1 MKRPIFEHEHQ
12 MFRETVR
19 AFIEKNVT
27 PHHPDWEKQGHVSR
41 QVWRKAGEMG
51 FLCFDVSEEYGGAGI
66 KDFRYN
72 AVVTEELW
80 RAGATGIGW
89 GLHSD
94 IVLPYLMA
102 YANEEQKKRWLP
114 KMVTGEWIGA
124 IAMSEPA
131 AGSDLAGIRTTA
143 VKHGKHYVVNGSKTF
158 ITNGILSDIV
168 VTVVKTNPDLK
179 HKGISLLVLERGMEG
194 FERGRKL
201 DKIGLKAQDTAE
213 LFFDH
218 VKVPCENLLGVEGKG
233 FAYLMQQLPQ
243 ERLHVA
249 IGAMGGADSALEM
262 TLKYITERT
271 AFGKPVGS
279 FQNSRFKMAEMRT
292 EVEIGYAF
300 VDKCITAL
308 NAGELTTEEASMAK
322 WWTTDLQKRVTDQ
335 CLQLFGGY
343 GYMTEYP
350 ISKWYL
356 DARVQSIYAGTNEI
370 MKEVIG
376 RGMGLD

>member
-1 MKRPIFEHEHQ
+1 MKRPIFDHEHQ

-19 AFIEKNVT
+19 AFIDKNVT
-27 PHHPDWEKQGHVSR
+27 PYHAQWEKDGMVSR
-41 QVWRKAGEMG
+41 EVWRKAGEMG
-51 FLCFDVSEEYGGAGI
+51 FLCLNAPEEYGGAGI
-66 KDFRYN
+66 EDFRYN
-72 AVVTEELW
+72 AIITEELW

-89 GLHSD
+89 GLHTD
-94 IVLPYLMA
+94 IVLPYLMH
-102 YANEEQKKRWLP
+102 YANAEQKKRWLP
-114 KMVTGEWIGA
+114 KLVTGEWILA

-143 VKHGKHYVVNGSKTF
+143 ARDGNHYIVNGSKTF
-158 ITNGILSDIV
+158 ITNGIMSDLV
-168 VTVVKTNPDLK
+168 VTVVKTNPELK

-213 LFFDH
+213 LFFDN
-218 VKVPCENLLGVEGKG
+218 VSVPWENLLGQEGKG
-233 FAYLMQQLPQ
+233 FVYLMQQLPQ

-249 IGAMGGADSALEM
+249 IGAVAAADSALEM
-262 TLKYITERT
+262 TLKYVQERS

-279 FQNSRFKMAEMRT
+279 FQNSRFKMAEMKT
-292 EVEIGYAF
+292 EIELGYAF
-300 VDKCITAL
+300 VDKCIMAL
-308 NAGELTTEEASMAK
+308 NAHELTTEEASMAK
-322 WWTTDLQKRVTDQ
+322 WWTTDLQRRVTDQ

-343 GYMTEYP
+343 GYMSEYP
-350 ISKWYL
+350 ISKFYL

-376 RGMGLD
+376 RGMGL

>member
-1 MKRPIFEHEHQ
+1 MKRPIFNDEHQ

-19 AFIEKNVT
+19 AFIEQEVT
-27 PHHPDWEKQGHVSR
+27 PHHPQWEKDGMVSR
-41 QVWRKAGEMG
+41 AVWRKAGAMG
-51 FLCFDVSEEYGGAGI
+51 FLCFDAPEEYGGAGLQ
-66 KDFRYN
+66 DFRYN
-72 AVVTEELW
+72 SIVSEELW

-89 GLHSD
+89 GLHTD
-94 IVLPYLMA
+94 IVLPYLMN
-102 YANEEQKKRWLP
+102 YANAEQKKRWLP
-114 KMVTGEWIGA
+114 KLIAGEHILA

-143 VKHGKHYVVNGSKTF
+143 VRDGDDYIVNGSKTF
-158 ITNGILSDIV
+158 ITNGIMSDLV
-168 VTVVKTNPDLK
+168 VTVVKTNPELK

-213 LFFDH
+213 LFFDN
-218 VKVPCENLLGVEGKG
+218 VRVPRENLLGDEGKG
-233 FAYLMQQLPQ
+233 FVYLMQQLPQ

-249 IGAMGGADSALEM
+249 IGAMGSAEAAFEM
-262 TLKYITERT
+262 TLKYVQERH

-279 FQNSRFKMAEMRT
+279 FQNSRFKMAEMKT
-292 EVEIGYAF
+292 EIEIGFAF
-300 VDKCITAL
+300 IDKCIMAL
-308 NAGELTTEEASMAK
+308 NARELTTEEASMAK
-322 WWTTDLQKRVTDQ
+322 WWTTDLQKRVADE

-350 ISKWYL
+350 ISKNYL

-376 RGMGLD
+376 RGLGL

>member
-1 MKRPIFEHEHQ
+1 MKRPIFNDEHQ

-19 AFIEKNVT
+19 AFIAQEVT
-27 PHHPDWEKQGHVSR
+27 PQHPQWEKEGMVSR
-41 QVWRKAGEMG
+41 EVWRKAGEMG
-51 FLCFDVSEEYGGAGI
+51 FLCFDAPEEYGGAGI
-66 KDFRYN
+66 QDFRYN
-72 AVVTEELW
+72 SIVSEELW

-94 IVLPYLMA
+94 IVLPYLMH
-102 YANEEQKKRWLP
+102 YANAEQKKRWLP
-114 KMVTGEWIGA
+114 KLIAGEHILA

-143 VKHGKHYVVNGSKTF
+143 VRDGDHYIVNGSKTF
-158 ITNGILSDIV
+158 ITNGIMSDLV
-168 VTVVKTNPDLK
+168 VTVVKTNPELK

-213 LFFDH
+213 LFFDN
-218 VKVPCENLLGVEGKG
+218 VRVPRENLLGEEGKG
-233 FAYLMQQLPQ
+233 FVYLMQQLPQ

-249 IGAMGGADSALEM
+249 IGAMGSAEAAFEM
-262 TLKYITERT
+262 TLKYIQERH

-279 FQNSRFKMAEMRT
+279 FQNSRFKMAEMKT
-292 EVEIGYAF
+292 EIEIGFAF
-300 VDKCITAL
+300 IDKCIMAL
-308 NAGELTTEEASMAK
+308 NAHELTTEEASMAK
-322 WWTTDLQKRVTDQ
+322 WWATDLQKRVADE

-350 ISKWYL
+350 ISKNYL

-376 RGMGLD
+376 RGLGL

>member
-1 MKRPIFEHEHQ
+1 MKRPIFNDEHQ

-19 AFIEKNVT
+19 AFIEKEVT
-27 PHHPDWEKQGHVSR
+27 PHHPQWEKDGMVSR
-41 QVWRKAGEMG
+41 EVWRKAGAMG
-51 FLCFDVSEEYGGAGI
+51 FLCFDAPEEYGGADI
-66 KDFRYN
+66 HDFRYN
-72 AVVTEELW
+72 AIVNEEVW
-80 RAGATGIGW
+80 RSGSTGIGW

-94 IVLPYLMA
+94 IVLPYLMH
-102 YANEEQKKRWLP
+102 YANAEQKNRWLP
-114 KMVTGEWIGA
+114 KLISGEHILA

-143 VKHGKHYVVNGSKTF
+143 VRDGDHYVVNGSKTF
-158 ITNGILSDIV
+158 ITNGIMSDIV
-168 VTVVKTNPDLK
+168 VTVVKTNPELK

-213 LFFDH
+213 LFFDN
-218 VKVPCENLLGVEGKG
+218 VRVPRENLLGDEGKG
-233 FAYLMQQLPQ
+233 FVYLMQQLPQ

-249 IGAMGGADSALEM
+249 IGAMGSAEAAFEM
-262 TLKYITERT
+262 TLKYIKERH

-279 FQNSRFKMAEMRT
+279 FQNSRFKMAEMKT
-292 EVEIGYAF
+292 EIEIGFAF
-300 VDKCITAL
+300 IDKCIMAL
-308 NAGELTTEEASMAK
+308 NARELTTEEASMAK
-322 WWTTDLQKRVTDQ
+322 WWATDLQKRVADE

-350 ISKWYL
+350 ISKNYL
-356 DARVQSIYAGTNEI
+356 DARVQAIYAGTNEI

-376 RGMGLD
+376 RGMGL

>member
-1 MKRPIFEHEHQ
+1 MKRPIFEEEHH

-27 PHHPDWEKQGHVSR
+27 PYHKQWEKDGMVSR
-41 QVWRKAGEMG
+41 EVWRQAGEMG
-51 FLCFDVSEEYGGAGI
+51 FLCLDAPEEYGGAGI
-66 KDFRYN
+66 SDFRYN
-72 AVVTEELW
+72 AVITEELW

-89 GLHSD
+89 GLHTD
-94 IVLPYLMA
+94 IVLPYIMA
-102 YANEEQKKRWLP
+102 YATHEQKQRWLP
-114 KMVTGEWIGA
+114 KMISGEWIAA

-143 VKHGKHYVVNGSKTF
+143 IKEGDHYVVNGSKIF
-158 ITNGILSDIV
+158 ITNGIMADLV
-168 VTVVKTNPDLK
+168 VTVVKTDPAHK
-179 HKGISLLVLERGMEG
+179 HRGISLVMMERGMPG

-213 LFFDH
+213 LFFENVH
-218 VKVPCENLLGVEGKG
+218 VPCDNLLGEEGKG
-233 FAYLMQQLPQ
+233 FGYLMSQLPQ
-243 ERLHVA
+243 ERLSVA
-249 IGAMGGADSALEM
+249 IGAMGASDSAVTM
-262 TLKYITERT
+262 TNKYILERH

-292 EVEIGYAF
+292 EVEVGYAF
-300 VDKCITAL
+300 VDKCIMAL
-308 NAGELTTEEASMAK
+308 NAKELTTEEASMAK
-322 WWTTDLQKRVTDQ
+322 WWTSDLQKRVMDE

-343 GYMTEYP
+343 GYMAEYP
-350 ISKWYL
+350 ISQFYL

-376 RGMGLD
+376 RGMGL

>member
-1 MKRPIFEHEHQ
+1 MKRPIFSEEHQ

-27 PHHPDWEKQGHVSR
+27 PFHPQWEKDGMVSR
-41 QVWRKAGEMG
+41 EVWRKAGEMG
-51 FLCFDVSEEYGGAGI
+51 FLCFDAPEEYGGAGI

-72 AVVTEELW
+72 AIVTEELW

-89 GLHSD
+89 GLHTD
-94 IVLPYLMA
+94 IVLPYLMH
-102 YANEEQKKRWLP
+102 YANDEQKKRWLP
-114 KMVTGEWIGA
+114 KLIAGEWIMA

-143 VKHGKHYVVNGSKTF
+143 VRDGDHYIVNGSKTF
-158 ITNGILSDIV
+158 ITNGIMSDIV
-168 VTVVKTNPDLK
+168 VTVVKTNPELK

-213 LFFDH
+213 LFFDN
-218 VKVPCENLLGVEGKG
+218 VRVPRENLLGQEGKG
-233 FAYLMQQLPQ
+233 FVYLMQQLPQ

-249 IGAMGGADSALEM
+249 IGAMGSADAAFEM
-262 TLKYITERT
+262 TLKYIQERH
-271 AFGKPVGS
+271 AFGKAVGS
-279 FQNSRFKMAEMRT
+279 FQNSRFKMAEMKT
-292 EVEIGYAF
+292 EIELGYAF
-300 VDKCITAL
+300 IDKCILAL

-322 WWTTDLQKRVTDQ
+322 WWTTDLQKRVADE

-350 ISKWYL
+350 ISKNYL

-376 RGMGLD
+376 RGLGL

>member
-1 MKRPIFEHEHQ
+1 MKRTIFEEEHL

-19 AFIEKNVT
+19 SFIGKNVV
-27 PHHPDWEKQGHVSR
+27 PYHAQWEKDGMVSR
-41 QVWRKAGEMG
+41 EVWRAGGEMG
-51 FLCFDVSEEYGGAGI
+51 FLLLDAPEEYGGAGI
-66 KDFRYN
+66 NDFRYN
-72 AVVTEELW
+72 AIITEELW

-89 GLHSD
+89 GLHND
-94 IVLPYLMA
+94 IVLPYLMS
-102 YANEEQKKRWLP
+102 YATPDQKKRWFP
-114 KMVTGEWIGA
+114 KMASGEWIGA

-143 VKHGKHYVVNGSKTF
+143 VRHGDHYVVNGSKTF
-158 ITNGILSDIV
+158 ITNGIMSDVV
-168 VTVVKTNPDLK
+168 VTVVKTDAEQK

-201 DKIGLKAQDTAE
+201 DKIGLRAQDTAE
-213 LFFDH
+213 LFFEN

-249 IGAMGGADSALEM
+249 IGAVAGADSAFEM
-262 TLKYITERT
+262 TLKYVRERT

-292 EVEIGYAF
+292 EIELGYAF
-300 VDKCITAL
+300 VDKCIMAL
-308 NAGELTTEEASMAK
+308 NARELATEQASMAK
-322 WWTTDLQKRVTDQ
+322 WWTTDMQKRVTDE

-343 GYMTEYP
+343 GYMNEYP

-376 RGMGLD
+376 RGLGL

>member
-1 MKRPIFEHEHQ
+1 MKRPIFNDEHQ

-19 AFIEKNVT
+19 AFIAKEVT
-27 PHHPDWEKQGHVSR
+27 PHHPQWEKDGMVSR
-41 QVWRKAGEMG
+41 EVWRKAGAMG
-51 FLCFDVSEEYGGAGI
+51 FLCFDAPEEYGGAGI
-66 KDFRYN
+66 HDFRYN
-72 AVVTEELW
+72 AIVNEEVW
-80 RAGATGIGW
+80 GSGSTGIGW

-94 IVLPYLMA
+94 IVLPYLMN
-102 YANEEQKKRWLP
+102 YANDAQKKRWLP
-114 KMVTGEWIGA
+114 KLIAGEHILA

-143 VKHGKHYVVNGSKTF
+143 VRDGDHYIVNGSKTF
-158 ITNGILSDIV
+158 ITNGIMSDIV
-168 VTVVKTNPDLK
+168 VTVVKTNPELK

-213 LFFDH
+213 LFFDN
-218 VKVPCENLLGVEGKG
+218 VRVPRENLLGDEGKG
-233 FAYLMQQLPQ
+233 FVYLMQQLPQ

-249 IGAMGGADSALEM
+249 IGAMGSAEAAFEM
-262 TLKYITERT
+262 TLKYVQERH

-279 FQNSRFKMAEMRT
+279 FQNSRFKMAEMKT
-292 EVEIGYAF
+292 EIEIGFAF
-300 VDKCITAL
+300 IDKCIMAL

-322 WWTTDLQKRVTDQ
+322 WWTTDLQKRVADE

-350 ISKWYL
+350 ISKNYL
-356 DARVQSIYAGTNEI
+356 DARVQAIYAGTNEI

-376 RGMGLD
+376 RGMGL

>member
-1 MKRPIFEHEHQ
+1 

-19 AFIEKNVT
+19 AFIAKNVT
-27 PHHPDWEKQGHVSR
+27 PFHAQWEKDGMVSR
-41 QVWRKAGEMG
+41 EVWRQAGEMG
-51 FLCFDVSEEYGGAGI
+51 LLCFDVPEQYGGAGI
-66 KDFRYN
+66 SDFRYN
-72 AVVTEELW
+72 AIVAEELW

-94 IVLPYLMA
+94 IVLPYLLA
-102 YANEEQKKRWLP
+102 YANEEQKKQWLP
-114 KMVTGEWIGA
+114 KMVSGDSISA

-143 VKHGKHYVVNGSKTF
+143 VRAGNHYIVNGSKIF
-158 ITNGILSDIV
+158 ITNGILSDLV
-168 VTVVKTNPDLK
+168 VTVVKTNPEQK
-179 HKGISLLVLERGMEG
+179 HKGISLLVIERGMEG

-213 LFFDH
+213 LFFDN
-218 VKVPCENLLGVEGKG
+218 VRVPCENLLGAEGKG
-233 FAYLMQQLPQ
+233 FYYLMHQLPQ

-249 IGAMGGADSALEM
+249 IGAMGAAEAALDM
-262 TLKYITERT
+262 TLQYILERT

-279 FQNSRFKMAEMRT
+279 FQNSRFKMAEMKT
-292 EVEIGYAF
+292 EIELGYAF
-300 VDKCITAL
+300 VDKCIMAL
-308 NAGELTTEEASMAK
+308 NAKNLTTEEASMAK
-322 WWTTDLQKRVTDQ
+322 WWTTDMQKRVTDQ

-343 GYMTEYP
+343 GYMNEYP
-350 ISKWYL
+350 ISRYYL

-376 RGMGLD
+376 RGMGL

>member
-19 AFIEKNVT
+19 AFIDKNVT
-27 PHHPDWEKQGHVSR
+27 PHHPHWEKQGHVSR
-41 QVWRKAGEMG
+41 EVWRKAGEMG
-51 FLCFDVSEEYGGAGI
+51 FLCLDVPEQLGGSGI

-72 AVVTEELW
+72 AIITEELW

-89 GLHSD
+89 GLHND
-94 IVLPYLMA
+94 IVLPYLQA
-102 YANEEQKKRWLP
+102 YANDEQKKRWFP
-114 KMVTGEWIGA
+114 KMASGEWIGA

-143 VKHGKHYVVNGSKTF
+143 VRNGDHYVVNGSKTF
-158 ITNGILSDIV
+158 ITNGIMSDVV
-168 VTVVKTNPDLK
+168 VTVVKTNPELK

-201 DKIGLKAQDTAE
+201 DKLGLKAQDTAE
-213 LFFDH
+213 LFFDN
-218 VKVPCENLLGVEGKG
+218 VKVPCENLLGAEGKG

-249 IGAMGGADSALEM
+249 VGAVASADSALDM
-262 TLKYITERT
+262 TLKYILERT

-322 WWTTDLQKRVTDQ
+322 WWTTDLQKRVADQ

-343 GYMTEYP
+343 GYMNEYP
-350 ISKWYL
+350 ISKWFL

-376 RGMGLD
+376 RGMGL

>member
-1 MKRPIFEHEHQ
+1 MKRPIFNDEHQ

-19 AFIEKNVT
+19 AFIAQEVT
-27 PHHPDWEKQGHVSR
+27 PQHPQWEKEGMVSR
-41 QVWRKAGEMG
+41 EVWRKAGEMG
-51 FLCFDVSEEYGGAGI
+51 FLCFDAPEEYGGAGLQ
-66 KDFRYN
+66 DFRYN
-72 AVVTEELW
+72 AIVGEELW

-94 IVLPYLMA
+94 IVLPYLMY
-102 YANEEQKKRWLP
+102 YANAEQKKRWLP
-114 KMVTGEWIGA
+114 KLITGEHILA

-143 VKHGKHYVVNGSKTF
+143 VRDGNDYIVNGSKTF
-158 ITNGILSDIV
+158 ITNGIMSDLV
-168 VTVVKTNPDLK
+168 VTVVKTNPELK

-213 LFFDH
+213 LFFDN
-218 VKVPCENLLGVEGKG
+218 VRVPRENLLGDEGKG
-233 FAYLMQQLPQ
+233 FVYLMQQLPQ

-249 IGAMGGADSALEM
+249 IGAMGSAEAAFEM
-262 TLKYITERT
+262 TLKYIRERH

-279 FQNSRFKMAEMRT
+279 FQNSRFKMAEMKT
-292 EVEIGYAF
+292 EIEIGFAF
-300 VDKCITAL
+300 IDKCIMAL
-308 NAGELTTEEASMAK
+308 NARELTTEEASMAK
-322 WWTTDLQKRVTDQ
+322 WWATDLQKRVADE

-350 ISKWYL
+350 ISKNYL

-376 RGMGLD
+376 RGLGL